1 MLRSFNHRPLRP
13 DQQTLTE
20 HEGQIGEAAVSIL
33 VYLNEDVL
41 KLETAQRLDDGKFGF
56 KGCNRIRLSYDDEGR
71 LRFKALNEFVA
82 PEWRI
87 PSILQ
92 PFVTC
97 VSLRKD
103 FLNRPARRIGRYQSG
118 ETIAIL
124 ERHPREP
131 GYVIVTVQG
140 KDMAS
145 VDELYRQ
152 IRTGTAIPHE
162 DWESIQRGAPTSGN
176 RPSIRF
182 VATEDELSRAPDLSA
197 VFQLPR
203 SKGGS

>member
-1 MLRSFNHRPLRP
+1 M
-13 DQQTLTE
+13 
-20 HEGQIGEAAVSIL
+20 SIL
-33 VYLNEDVL
+33 AYLSEEIL
-41 KLETAQRLDDGKFGF
+41 KLDGVQRLDDGKFGF
-56 KGCNRIRLSYDDEGR
+56 KGCNRIRLAYDDEGR

-92 PFVTC
+92 PFVIC

-124 ERHPREP
+124 ERHPRDP

-140 KDMAS
+140 KDMIS

-162 DWESIQRGAPTSGN
+162 DWESIQQGAPISGD

-182 VATEDELSRAPDLSA
+182 VATEDERGRGPDLSA